1 MKRGYDR
8 VGTLHGG
15 FDEWIRRNLPT
26 QPKTEEIRLRVNG
39 GSPEEGPASNSSA

>member
-8 VGTLHGG
+8 VGVLHGG

-26 QPKTEEIRLRVNG
+26 QPKTEEVRLIAKGV
-39 GSPEEGPASNSSA
+39 PLEGALAPNSSA

>member
-15 FDEWIRRNLPT
+15 FDEWVRRNLPT
-26 QPKTEEIRLRVNG
+26 QPKTEEVRLQANG
-39 GSPEEGPASNSSA
+39 VSPEDVLASNSSA

>member
-8 VGTLHGG
+8 VGVLHGG

-26 QPKTEEIRLRVNG
+26 QPKSEETRLEVTG
-39 GSPEEGPASNSSA
+39 VLPGKAPAPDSSA

>member
-1 MKRGYDR
+1 MKRGYER

-26 QPKTEEIRLRVNG
+26 QPKTAEVRLIAKGV
-39 GSPEEGPASNSSA
+39 SPEGALASNSSA

>member
-26 QPKTEEIRLRVNG
+26 QPKTEEARLLAKEDP
-39 GSPEEGPASNSSA
+39 PEGALASNSSA